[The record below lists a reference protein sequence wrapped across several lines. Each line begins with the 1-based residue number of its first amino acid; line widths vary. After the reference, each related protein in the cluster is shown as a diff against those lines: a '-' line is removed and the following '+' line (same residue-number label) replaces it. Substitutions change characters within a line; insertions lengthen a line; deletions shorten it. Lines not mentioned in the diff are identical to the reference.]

1 MVVSLTKGYH
11 MEHPNVHL
19 IPQKTYIQQDVREI
33 NNPPPRAD
41 SVISEPAQGGINIS
55 SLSTLPFK

>member
-1 MVVSLTKGYH
+1 MVVSLRKGYH

-19 IPQKTYIQQDVREI
+19 TPQKTYIQQDVQEI
-33 NNPPPRAD
+33 NNPPPHAE
-41 SVISEPAQGGINIS
+41 SVISEPAQGGINIL

>member
-1 MVVSLTKGYH
+1 MVVSLTEGYH

-19 IPQKTYIQQDVREI
+19 TPQKTYIQQDVREI
-33 NNPPPRAD
+33 YSLPPHAEF
-41 SVISEPAQGGINIS
+41 VISEPAQGGINIS

>member
-1 MVVSLTKGYH
+1 

-33 NNPPPRAD
+33 NNPPPRAEF
-41 SVISEPAQGGINIS
+41 VISEPAQGGINI
-55 SLSTLPFK
+55 